1 MSRFS
6 GQSCSHENQKCRFS
20 VTPISLPAFRQ
31 NYTNEHYSDLFE
43 TQFPEIEKRSGLILT
58 TGRKLLK
65 FKNTIC
71 DKKSAELELKKYVVF
86 IGLVSEKGRLSI
98 YLEVGTTFYFLIFWF
113 FFLNK
118 RTSFNPIKELVVS
131 FKVTLI

>member
-1 MSRFS
+1 M
-6 GQSCSHENQKCRFS
+6 
-20 VTPISLPAFRQ
+20 
-31 NYTNEHYSDLFE
+31 
-43 TQFPEIEKRSGLILT
+43 ILK

-71 DKKSAELELKKYVVF
+71 DKKSAELELKKYVAF

-113 FFLNK
+113 FF
-118 RTSFNPIKELVVS
+118 PE
-131 FKVTLI
+131 

>member
-6 GQSCSHENQKCRFS
+6 GQSCSHENQNCRFS

-43 TQFPEIEKRSGLILT
+43 TQFPEIEKRSGLILK

-71 DKKSAELELKKYVVF
+71 DKKSAELELKKYVAF

-98 YLEVGTTFYFLIFWF
+98 YFDVGTTFYFLIFCF
-113 FFLNK
+113 FF
-118 RTSFNPIKELVVS
+118 PE
-131 FKVTLI
+131 

>member
-1 MSRFS
+1 M
-6 GQSCSHENQKCRFS
+6 K
-20 VTPISLPAFRQ
+20 
-31 NYTNEHYSDLFE
+31 
-43 TQFPEIEKRSGLILT
+43 

-65 FKNTIC
+65 FKNAIC
-71 DKKSAELELKKYVVF
+71 DKKSAKLELKKYVAF

>member
-1 MSRFS
+1 M
-6 GQSCSHENQKCRFS
+6 
-20 VTPISLPAFRQ
+20 
-31 NYTNEHYSDLFE
+31 
-43 TQFPEIEKRSGLILT
+43 
-58 TGRKLLK
+58 K
-65 FKNTIC
+65 FKNAIC
-71 DKKSAELELKKYVVF
+71 DKKSAKLELKKYVAF

-118 RTSFNPIKELVVS
+118 RTSLNPIKELVVS

>member
-1 MSRFS
+1 M
-6 GQSCSHENQKCRFS
+6 
-20 VTPISLPAFRQ
+20 
-31 NYTNEHYSDLFE
+31 
-43 TQFPEIEKRSGLILT
+43 T

-71 DKKSAELELKKYVVF
+71 DKKSAELELKKYVAF

-98 YLEVGTTFYFLIFWF
+98 YFDVGTTFYFLIFWF

-118 RTSFNPIKELVVS
+118 RTSLNPIKELVPHLLQGDFDIMLDS
-131 FKVTLI
+131 RQN